1 MSGQTKIATD
11 MASNN
16 YIDTGKVVSEELANF
31 ALGLSLA
38 DIPNE
43 VVRHALL
50 CITDATGIAFAS
62 HGYPFANKGIQAST
76 NLGSYGEGLVIG
88 YEKKFDCRDSAFING
103 LLIHGLDYDDTHSES
118 VIHATASSL
127 PTVIAGAEIW
137 DATPSELLLAYII
150 GVETSARI
158 GLVSGGKFQKAGFHP
173 TGLIGIFGSTLA
185 ASKIA
190 KLSIPQIVSAQGIA
204 LSMASG
210 SMQFLEDGSW
220 TKRTHPGLA
229 AKSALNACSL
239 AKENF
244 IGPSDAYS
252 GRYGLFPLFLGQTDV
267 NPIEILASL
276 GETWELLNVAIKPY
290 PVCHYNHACMD
301 AAVTCVSENQID
313 PLDICSIKLYLHSDQ
328 FDVVC
333 RPEDKKKR
341 PRSEYD
347 AKFSIQYCVATSIF
361 KLGFGLAE
369 LNDTAINNE
378 LVLALADK
386 ISFHHWSESQFPH
399 FFSGAIEIDTQNGD
413 SFFTEEKVNRGS
425 SRRRLTIE
433 EVRQKF
439 DYNVRITSNSEH
451 AALLWQAI
459 MSIPE
464 TESTSALF
472 ELLGSRR

>member
-1 MSGQTKIATD
+1 MSGQIKIATN
-11 MASNN
+11 MASSK
-16 YIDTGKVVSEELANF
+16 YIDTGKSVSEELANF
-31 ALGLSLA
+31 TLGLSLA
-38 DIPNE
+38 DIPDE

-50 CITDATGIAFAS
+50 CISDAIGIAFAS
-62 HGYPFANKGIQAST
+62 HGYPFADKSINAST
-76 NLGSYGEGLVIG
+76 NFGSYGKGLVIG
-88 YEKKFDCRDSAFING
+88 YDKTFDYRDAALVNG
-103 LLIHGLDYDDTHSES
+103 LLIHGLDYDDTHSQS
-118 VIHATASSL
+118 VIHATSSSL
-127 PTVIAGAEIW
+127 PTVIAAAQIW

-158 GLVSGGKFQKAGFHP
+158 GLISGGKFQQAGFHP
-173 TGLIGIFGSTLA
+173 TGLIGTFGSTLA

-190 KLSIPQIVSAQGIA
+190 ELSIPQIVSAQGIA

-220 TKRTHPGLA
+220 TKRIHPGLA
-229 AKSALNACSL
+229 AQSALNACSL
-239 AKENF
+239 AKEDF
-244 IGPSDAYS
+244 KGPSDTYS

-267 NPIEILASL
+267 NPTEILSSL

-313 PLDICSIKLYLHSDQ
+313 PIDIFSIKLYLHSDQ

-341 PRSEYD
+341 PCSEYE

-361 KLGFGLAE
+361 KLGFGLDE
-369 LNDTAINNE
+369 LNDTAINNK

-386 ISFHHWSESQFPH
+386 ISFHHWSQSQFPH
-399 FFSGAIEIDTQNGD
+399 FFSGAIEIETQSGD
-413 SFFTEEKVNRGS
+413 RFFIEEKVNRGS

-439 DYNVRITSNSEH
+439 DDNFTMTSNSER

-464 TESTSALF
+464 MESTSALF